1 MNGNLEVKGGKRFEG
16 EERMMGE
23 AEMNRILVS
32 SVFRYKFVRS
42 IIKCLMFTVAVY
54 YTTVCVQLLM
64 WIRKTEK
71 ELVKD
76 QQPERK
82 KSVSQFMK
90 WLSLSLSL
98 SPVPL
103 SPFPADF
110 PLSLFQKERTPVLIN
125 TFTQLCC

>member
-1 MNGNLEVKGGKRFEG
+1 MNGNLEVKGGERFEG

-42 IIKCLMFTVAVY
+42 IIKCLMFTVVVY

-64 WIRKTEK
+64 WIRETEK

-82 KSVSQFMK
+82 KSVSQFIDRK
-90 WLSLSLSL
+90 S
-98 SPVPL
+98 V
-103 SPFPADF
+103 
-110 PLSLFQKERTPVLIN
+110 V
-125 TFTQLCC
+125 

>member
-1 MNGNLEVKGGKRFEG
+1 MNGNLEVKGGERFEG

-64 WIRKTEK
+64 WIRETEK

-90 WLSLSLSL
+90 WLSSLSLSL
-98 SPVPL
+98 PCPSVPVSSGL
-103 SPFPADF
+103 ST
-110 PLSLFQKERTPVLIN
+110 LSLSSRRNEPLF
-125 TFTQLCC
+125 